1 MTQALT
7 TVELG
12 NLRLR
17 GRSLGGLY
25 TSFHVPEL
33 DALFDVGTAIRT
45 GSTAKRLFLS
55 HGHMDHLGA
64 LPSLLGM
71 RGLMGGGD
79 KILEV
84 YCPAEIADGL
94 PKALDALSEIHR
106 FPLTIKLFPMHPG
119 DELKLRQ
126 DLWVRAFRTHHPVPS
141 LGYFFFRRVQK
152 LKDAFKALPGQEIG
166 RRRKAGEDLF
176 DTQEHALLAYVTDTL
191 PEVIDHNPALLTVE
205 NLILECTFL
214 DERKSLAAARKGCHI
229 HLDQLLSYC
238 DRLQNERIVLMHFSQ
253 LYHPDEVVR
262 ILHERCPANFRA
274 KMIPF
279 VPDGKAW
286 WD

>member
-1 MTQALT
+1 VTQALT

-12 NLRLR
+12 SLRLR

-25 TSFHVPEL
+25 TGFHVSEL
-33 DALFDVGTAIRT
+33 DALFDAGTAIRT

-84 YCPAEIADGL
+84 YCPAEVADQI
-94 PKALDALSEIHR
+94 PKALDAFGEIHR
-106 FPLTIKLFPMHPG
+106 FPLKVKLCPMNPG

-141 LGYFFFRRVQK
+141 LGYLFFRRVQK
-152 LKDAFKALPGQEIG
+152 LRAEFKTLPGSEIG
-166 RRRKAGEDLF
+166 RRRRAGEDLF
-176 DTQEHALLAYVTDTL
+176 DVAEHALLAYATDTL
-191 PEVIDHNPALLTVE
+191 PEVLDNTPELLTVE
-205 NLILECTFL
+205 NLVLECTFL
-214 DERKSLAAARKGCHI
+214 DDRKSVASARKGCHI
-229 HLDQLLSYC
+229 HLDELLSYC
-238 DRLQNERIVLMHFSQ
+238 DRLQNKRIVLMHFSQ

-262 ILHERCPANFRA
+262 ILDARCPPAFKAR
-274 KMIPF
+274 MIPF
-279 VPDGKAW
+279 VPEGTAW